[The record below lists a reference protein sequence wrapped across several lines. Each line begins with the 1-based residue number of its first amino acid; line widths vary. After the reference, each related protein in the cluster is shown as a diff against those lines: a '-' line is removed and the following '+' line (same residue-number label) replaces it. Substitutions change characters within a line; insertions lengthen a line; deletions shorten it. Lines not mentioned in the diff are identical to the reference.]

1 MTSDKANETQ
11 GVELA
16 YEFDAPDKTTLESW
30 FSERN
35 LRPSEIHEVTA
46 NRPQA
51 IVRNASF

>member
-1 MTSDKANETQ
+1 MTGDDAKTSK

-30 FSERN
+30 FSARN

-46 NRPQA
+46 NKAQSV
-51 IVRNASF
+51 VRNASV